1 MLLLLKDLI
10 KGDRKDARLLL
21 DQHTLCS
28 NVGEATGN
36 LEVNRL
42 DLGSD
47 FIELLDRGK
56 GAPDLLEICDVEF
69 EGKSGV

>member
-10 KGDRKDARLLL
+10 KSDRKDARLLL
-21 DQHTLCS
+21 DQHTLWS

-47 FIELLDRGK
+47 FIELLDRSK
-56 GAPDLLEICDVEF
+56 RAPNLLKICDVEF